1 MLYRKRGLITNVGK
15 DAREEETHVAELP
28 PYPQPG
34 MPRWVK
40 VFGIIAIALVLLVV
54 VIMLVSGGEH
64 GPGRHLPGGETPGG
78 HTPPVE
84 HGP

>member
-1 MLYRKRGLITNVGK
+1 M
-15 DAREEETHVAELP
+15 AEQP
-28 PYPQPG
+28 PHPQAG

-40 VFGIIAIALVLLVV
+40 VSGIIAIVIAVTVLIVV
-54 VIMLVSGGEH
+54 LVSGGEH

-78 HTPPVE
+78 HTPPVT

>member
-1 MLYRKRGLITNVGK
+1 M
-15 DAREEETHVAELP
+15 AEP
-28 PYPQPG
+28 PRQPYTG

-40 VFGIIAIALVLLVV
+40 VSGLIAIILALTV
-54 VIMLVSGGEH
+54 VIVLLVSGGEH
-64 GPGRHLPGGETPGG
+64 GPRRHLPGG